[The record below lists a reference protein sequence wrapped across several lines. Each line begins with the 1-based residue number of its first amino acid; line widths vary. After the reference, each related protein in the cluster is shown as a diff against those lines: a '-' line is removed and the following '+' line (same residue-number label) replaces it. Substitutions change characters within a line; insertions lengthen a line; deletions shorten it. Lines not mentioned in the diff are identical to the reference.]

1 MTTLIL
7 DDDLVTN
14 LTEAAKTEQKPLS
27 QLLKELLDLYLE
39 EKFEAA
45 LIIEA
50 DKTLE
55 RIRNG
60 EEKVFTLNEVK
71 ERLYEMDCSG
81 R

>member
-1 MTTLIL
+1 MTTLTL
-7 DDDLVTN
+7 DDDLVIN

-39 EKFEAA
+39 DKFEAA
-45 LIIEA
+45 LVIEA

-71 ERLYEMDCSG
+71 ERLYEMDCNG